1 MKSILKEHIYALK
14 GCICYSLDKNHLETV
29 DNGYVV
35 CNKGISAGVFKELP
49 ECYQN
54 IPCFDY
60 SGKIIIP
67 GLIDLHVHAP
77 QYAFRGL
84 GMDLELLEWLNSN
97 AFPEEAKYEDLEYAK
112 KAYTIFADAIKN
124 SATTRAAIFA
134 TRHVEAT
141 EVLMG
146 LLENSGV
153 AAFVGKVNMDQ
164 NAPEYLREKSPAAS
178 VEDTRRWITNTMSQY
193 KYVKPILTPR
203 FIPSCSEQLL
213 KELSI
218 IQKEFDL
225 PVQSH
230 LSENLKEVAFVKELY
245 PDIKFY
251 GEAYQNFGLFGGGY
265 KTIMAHCIHSS
276 QEEIDLMK
284 RNNVFVAHCPQS
296 NMDLTSG
303 IAPIRSYLDQELSVG
318 LGSDIAGGFSLS
330 IFRAMSDAIQVSKL
344 YQHYINQDSKPLTME
359 EAFYLGTK
367 GGGAFFGQVGSF
379 ENGYE
384 FDALVLK
391 DDQFPHPQEMDT
403 KQRLERLIYLYEDSI
418 LAAKFVAGN
427 KII

>member
-1 MKSILKEHIYALK
+1 MKENIYVLK
-14 GCICYSLDKNHLETV
+14 GNICYSLDKNHLEIV

-35 CNKGISAGVFKELP
+35 CNNGISAGVFKELP
-49 ECYQN
+49 ECYQH

-60 SGKIIIP
+60 SGAIIIP

-84 GMDLELLEWLNSN
+84 GMDLELLDWLNNN
-97 AFPEEAKYEDLEYAK
+97 AFPEEGKYKDLEYAK
-112 KAYTIFADAIKN
+112 KAYTIFTDAIKN
-124 SATTRAAIFA
+124 SATTRAVIFA

-146 LLENSGV
+146 LLEASGLV
-153 AAFVGKVNMDQ
+153 ALVGKVNMDQ
-164 NAPEYLREKSPAAS
+164 NAPEYLCESGSDAS
-178 VEDTRRWITNTMSQY
+178 AEDTRRWIINTISQY
-193 KYVKPILTPR
+193 EHVKPILTPR
-203 FIPSCSEQLL
+203 FIPSCSEKLL
-213 KELSI
+213 KELSL
-218 IQKEFDL
+218 IQQEFNL

-251 GEAYQNFGLFGGGY
+251 GEAYQNVGLFGGEF
-265 KTIMAHCIHSS
+265 KTVMAHCIYSS

-284 RNNVFVAHCPQS
+284 KNNVFVAHCPQS

-303 IAPIRSYLDQELSVG
+303 IAPIRSYLDQELSLG

-344 YQHYINQDSKPLTME
+344 YHRYINQDNKPLTME

-367 GGGAFFGQVGSF
+367 GGGEFFGKVGSF
-379 ENGYE
+379 DNGYE
-384 FDALVLK
+384 FDALVLR

-403 KQRLERLIYLYEDSI
+403 KQRLERLIYLYEDSTI
-418 LAAKFVAGN
+418 TAKFVAGK